1 MVYEV
6 KPSHSQRNTGEKG
19 SKPMKITRKLL
30 SIFLAVCLA
39 AGLLPAEVLA
49 AWTDSDNTEP
59 VPPVEDTVLEEPAES
74 QPDGDLLES
83 GAELYAE
90 VSSGNCG
97 ENLTWTLDEEGTL
110 TISGTGAM
118 KNYSYNKFPWY
129 PNQSSIQAVI
139 ISEGVTS
146 ISNYA
151 FDSYENLISVAISES
166 VTSIGNSAFY
176 SCINLASVDIPKSV
190 TMIGDYSFEY
200 CRGMSNVTISEGV
213 KSIGNSAFRA
223 CSSLTSVTIPGSVTS
238 IMNSAFELCD
248 GLTSIIIPESAV
260 SIGYDVFAFCDSLTS
275 AGPIGSDCDYQ
286 FGWKNEIPAYAFKG
300 CTGLTHITIPEGV
313 HSIKDSA
320 FSNCSKLTSL
330 TIPESVIFIDSS
342 AFTGCNG
349 LTSVGPIGSNCDY
362 QFGWKIR
369 IPEYAFRNCIG
380 LTKAII
386 PDSVTS
392 IGGYAF
398 QGCSGLT
405 NIIIPESV
413 TSISNSAFSGCT
425 GLASAGPIG
434 GSYDYQ
440 FGWKTEIPR
449 YAFYNCTGLT
459 SVTIPESVTSI
470 GYEAFHGCTG
480 LTSAGPIGGDYN
492 YQFGWK
498 TNIPNNAF
506 FDCSDLTS
514 VTIPEGITSIG
525 KYAFSGCSLLSVTI
539 PEGVTSIGMS
549 AFSRC
554 RSLTTITI
562 PESITSI
569 GDNAFSDCIS
579 LTNITIPEGVTSIG
593 ASTFS
598 CCTCL
603 TSVTIPES
611 VTSIDS
617 SAFQDCSSD
626 LCIYCYPGSY
636 AESYAIE
643 NNLNYALLSR
653 GDNEVFTWLATNVPN
668 GVIAG
673 TEFVL
678 RAGYSSQR
686 PASTVQITLP
696 QGVALSKDTIWLDG
710 QELTAD
716 SYTNTNGAL
725 TVSLAGRPDKPAH
738 TLYLYCAATAAGSHS
753 VSGALTLLGGET
765 HSLGAAVIQVENARL
780 NVPEKVGYTSGIV
793 ATGKTAPDCG
803 VTLVVDGR
811 ETGST
816 KSNEVGSWQISFD
829 LGAVESG
836 SAHTVY
842 AKIQLANSET
852 VETVRTTVTYQACA
866 VAPVKVTMYNTGDH
880 GAQETVFDFTKP
892 EEANLIRY
900 YRIWPSR
907 YPSFT
912 FKAEFTGD
920 PSTLGAVSIV
930 TVNSAGAETEIPA
943 VYDPSSHSWAGT
955 RDYTGFQDA
964 PVWVGV
970 VYTADRICSNRLSAV
985 PIMDPSGY
993 VYEAVPSNRLA
1004 GVQAM
1009 IYCEQDG
1016 NTPWNAN
1023 AFDQINPQ
1031 ITGADGSYYWDVPA
1045 GNWKV
1050 SFTKE
1055 GYNGTATE
1063 WLTVPPPQVDINV
1076 PMVSTAAPEVKCAAV
1091 YADYAEI
1098 TFSQYMN
1105 IDSVKS
1111 AITLNDSAAAAVEA
1125 LDAEDNADGTARY
1138 ATRFKAA
1145 AAGLSGSVALA
1156 VAGSATNYAGTA
1168 MGKDYTGTFSVAV
1181 RPTGISAPE
1190 TVHMSLSAAR
1200 NVSVTLEPN
1209 VPGQALDIE
1218 NLTPAIIHTNGTSV
1232 TTDSNGGV
1240 EFSVEA
1246 LLPGT
1251 GFLRITEPVSG
1262 VEKTV
1267 SVQVESGA
1275 KPELSI
1281 IASIASGILTY
1292 SVQNAPEQMDAKLLI
1307 AGYSSQH
1314 MRGVVIL
1321 EDTSG
1326 KWTLPDA
1333 PASSYVLFLVE
1344 SDSWKPLCSNVAV
1357 PVETE

>member
-1 MVYEV
+1 
-6 KPSHSQRNTGEKG
+6 
-19 SKPMKITRKLL
+19 MKITRKLL

-83 GAELYAE
+83 GAELYAD
-90 VSSGNCG
+90 VTSGTCG

-110 TISGTGAM
+110 TISGEGEMA
-118 KNYSYNKFPWY
+118 NYFYCRNFPVKK
-129 PNQSSIQAVI
+129 AVI
-139 ISEGVTS
+139 EEGVTS
-146 ISNYA
+146 IGHSTFDYCTDLTCVIIPESVAYIGKSAFSYCPNLTSIAIPEGVTFIDKGTFEGCTNLTTITIPESVTYIGSSAFEGCNSLTSITIPESVTYIGEYA
-151 FDSYENLISVAISES
+151 FRNCRSLTGITIPDG
-166 VTSIGNSAFY
+166 VTSIGDSMFEGCSGLTSITIPESIASIDSRAFRGCSRLTSAGPIGGNYGYQFGWKTAIPEDAFY
-176 SCINLASVDIPKSV
+176 
-190 TMIGDYSFEY
+190 G
-200 CRGMSNVTISEGV
+200 
-213 KSIGNSAFRA
+213 
-223 CSSLTSVTIPGSVTS
+223 CS
-238 IMNSAFELCD
+238 
-248 GLTSIIIPESAV
+248 GLTSIIIPD
-260 SIGYDVFAFCDSLTS
+260 G
-275 AGPIGSDCDYQ
+275 
-286 FGWKNEIPAYAFKG
+286 
-300 CTGLTHITIPEGV
+300 
-313 HSIKDSA
+313 
-320 FSNCSKLTSL
+320 
-330 TIPESVIFIDSS
+330 
-342 AFTGCNG
+342 
-349 LTSVGPIGSNCDY
+349 
-362 QFGWKIR
+362 
-369 IPEYAFRNCIG
+369 
-380 LTKAII
+380 
-386 PDSVTS
+386 VTS
-392 IGGYAF
+392 IGDFAF
-398 QGCSGLT
+398 QGCTALT
-405 NIIIPESV
+405 NITV
-413 TSISNSAFSGCT
+413 
-425 GLASAGPIG
+425 
-434 GSYDYQ
+434 
-440 FGWKTEIPR
+440 
-449 YAFYNCTGLT
+449 
-459 SVTIPESVTSI
+459 PESVTSI
-470 GYEAFHGCTG
+470 GTSAFRSCTALTNAGPIGGNYGYQFGWKTAIPDNAFSGYTGLTSVTLPESITSIGDSAFNGCSGLTSITIPENVTSIGSNAFYGCTG
-480 LTSAGPIGGDYN
+480 LTSAGPIGGGFN

-498 TNIPNNAF
+498 TVIPDFAF
-506 FDCSDLTS
+506 YYCTGLTD
-514 VTIPEGITSIG
+514 V
-525 KYAFSGCSLLSVTI
+525 
-539 PEGVTSIGMS
+539 
-549 AFSRC
+549 
-554 RSLTTITI
+554 TI

-569 GDNAFSDCIS
+569 GSSAFYKCTS
-579 LTNITIPEGVTSIG
+579 LTDITIPESVNSIG
-593 ASTFS
+593 NLAFGD
-598 CCTCL
+598 CTGLTSMIVPEGIISVGMSAFGGCSNLTSAGPIGGDYDYQFGWKTAIPDHAFQGCSGL

-716 SYTNTNGAL
+716 SYTNENGAL

-738 TLYLYCAATAAGSHS
+738 TLYLYCTATTAGSHS

-842 AKIQLANSET
+842 AKIQLANGET

-866 VAPVKVTMYNTGDH
+866 VTPVKVTMYNTGDH

-930 TVNSAGAETEIPA
+930 TVNSAGVETEIPA

-985 PIMDPSGY
+985 PVMDPSGY

-1004 GVQAM
+1004 DVQAM

-1209 VPGQALDIE
+1209 VPGQALAIE

-1267 SVQVESGA
+1267 SVQVESA
-1275 KPELSI
+1275 TEPELSI
-1281 IASIASGILTY
+1281 MASIASGILTY